1 MGKNEPNSEMLI
13 PDWYKKN
20 IYLCLMKMTLILWQ
34 LIGIVN
40 CIKHKALLDT
50 DRNLERLR
58 KSGGM
63 KEKVLT
69 QSIQRKNFIKIG
81 C

>member
-1 MGKNEPNSEMLI
+1 
-13 PDWYKKN
+13 
-20 IYLCLMKMTLILWQ
+20 MKMTLILWQ
-34 LIGIVN
+34 LIVN
-40 CIKHKALLDT
+40 YIKHKALLGT